1 LCGQRVYQKHHNEE
15 VEGIEGPAQE
25 AGSHCMPVSGN
36 PYSGTKVRRFGEH
49 VRELEEHEV
58 RVKRNSGA
66 DPEDNA

>member
-1 LCGQRVYQKHHNEE
+1 
-15 VEGIEGPAQE
+15 
-25 AGSHCMPVSGN
+25 VSGN

-49 VRELEEHEV
+49 VRELEEHEF